1 MRCSS
6 VGGLLLASS
15 LALLNVGQAQIM
27 SIDLGHEFFKV
38 ALMRQGVPLEIVLNG
53 HSKRKT
59 ATATSF
65 WEASRVFGDDALTH
79 VGKAPDKVPMFYQ
92 HMLGWNFTSEADV
105 AVGGDWWKSFALG
118 DKFYKFNL
126 GYGAERGAPTF
137 KLSDLNEAE
146 GEEVL
151 ASIIFFA
158 KQMAEESAEG
168 KPVRDLVVT
177 VPSDATLRQRQA
189 IVAAGEIAG
198 CRVLS
203 LVHETSAFAVQRAVD
218 VTPDKGVSEV
228 YLFYNAG
235 SRKTEVSLVR
245 FESRIAGMVAG
256 KLAPVLTVL
265 GSANRLKAFQEKYPK
280 LASGVE
286 KDPRALRKLLTQAQK
301 TKAIL
306 SSNKVA
312 PFIVESLFQDQDF
325 QSTIN
330 RAEFEKISEGIF
342 SRLTAP
348 VEKALKDANLTMKDV
363 NHVEVVGGAW
373 RVPKVQ
379 EMLSEYFKKE
389 GSSELPLGQHLN
401 GEEAAAMGGALMAA
415 NFSSSFRV
423 KKIFFSD
430 ITAHEYAVQVTAL
443 DGSWEKNLTTLY
455 PVGTLLGGKK
465 KLSFSLEEDFM
476 VKLFEDG
483 VLMSEY
489 SVTGLKELLDGK
501 WKEYNITGP
510 PKITAS
516 VPLEMSGIIEV
527 KQPLVTI
534 EELYWVNNATEKAK
548 EDDAEPEP
556 LTEAR
561 IKELK
566 KKMEDQA
573 EKEAEVGA
581 LAGLKNGLE
590 AAIYGSRDKLEKDEI
605 IKVSTEPQRE
615 EVTKL
620 CNELE
625 EQDWTGLKKTDY
637 ENQLKTLQDLLGPLE
652 ERALEYEARA
662 DLPDTVKEALDA
674 VKQMQAHIAKN
685 MSWVNSSKTEAA
697 EKKTD
702 ELKEWWSKKTKQQKE
717 LPLSEAPAYTKVDV
731 LEKLSKLKKEWQKIM
746 KLKKPKEVK
755 PKKGKASNATSADD
769 SAKAEEPAVPGTV
782 EEVEKEL
789 AELREKKIAAVENED
804 FDAAH
809 VLKQREQALVKQ
821 LAKLKEDGE
830 AAEKPDSTLLVP
842 LFLMA
847 AKCERYPAVASEG
860 LLAAE
865 PFCTESFGRLGPAAL
880 RLLHAARQ
888 RAAEREPNL
897 RGWAGIA
904 CFNRWLALL
913 SCELQRAMFDAS
925 QAMWGATGRL
935 AAVLPEGLPLI
946 ATALPFAAAASNP
959 SKACKAQGVDLRVH
973 YKNTYETAQAI
984 KGMSLQVAKKYLQ
997 DVCEKK
1003 RCIPFRKYT
1012 GCIGRTPQA
1021 KEFKMSQGRWPVKS
1035 CKIVLGLLQN
1045 AESNAEFKNL
1055 DTENLYIQHIQVNV
1069 AQCGRRRTY
1078 RAHGRIGPYMNVPC
1092 HVEMI
1097 LAEKEEAVEKPEEDV
1112 KPKKFTRKQL
1122 AMRRLAVGG
1131 GQ

>member
-79 VGKAPDKVPMFYQ
+79 VGKAPDKVPMFYK

-265 GSANRLKAFQEKYPK
+265 GSAVDYALGGHFLDILIAENRLKAFQEKYPK

-455 PVGTLLGGKK
+455 PVGTPLGGKK

-501 WKEYNITGP
+501 WKEYNMTGP

-534 EELYWVNNATEKAK
+534 EELYWVNVTKEKPNKTANATSNKTANTTDDAKGDEAKVEGDEAKIEGDEAKAEGDEAEGEESKEAETATENATENAT
-548 EDDAEPEP
+548 EDDAEPEVTWKQKKKKHEKKLTVTRMDYNPKP

-581 LAGLKNGLE
+581 LAGLKNELE

-685 MSWVNSSKTEAA
+685 LSWVNSSKTEAA

-769 SAKAEEPAVPGTV
+769 FAKAEEPAVPGTV

-830 AAEKPDSTLLVP
+830 AAEKPDS
-842 LFLMA
+842 
-847 AKCERYPAVASEG
+847 S
-860 LLAAE
+860 
-865 PFCTESFGRLGPAAL
+865 
-880 RLLHAARQ
+880 
-888 RAAEREPNL
+888 
-897 RGWAGIA
+897 
-904 CFNRWLALL
+904 
-913 SCELQRAMFDAS
+913 
-925 QAMWGATGRL
+925 
-935 AAVLPEGLPLI
+935 
-946 ATALPFAAAASNP
+946 
-959 SKACKAQGVDLRVH
+959 
-973 YKNTYETAQAI
+973 
-984 KGMSLQVAKKYLQ
+984 
-997 DVCEKK
+997 
-1003 RCIPFRKYT
+1003 
-1012 GCIGRTPQA
+1012 
-1021 KEFKMSQGRWPVKS
+1021 
-1035 CKIVLGLLQN
+1035 
-1045 AESNAEFKNL
+1045 
-1055 DTENLYIQHIQVNV
+1055 
-1069 AQCGRRRTY
+1069 
-1078 RAHGRIGPYMNVPC
+1078 
-1092 HVEMI
+1092 
-1097 LAEKEEAVEKPEEDV
+1097 EKPE
-1112 KPKKFTRKQL
+1112 L
-1122 AMRRLAVGG
+1122 
-1131 GQ
+1131 